1 MRGAGR
7 LREGRSSRGGEEEG
21 ALLCHGKG
29 RDCQL
34 CSGTHAHTHTHTP
47 THAHTRYA
55 VPFLRSKTVDLQ
67 KPVMSSV
74 HCCTPPH
81 DLLSAASS

>member
-21 ALLCHGKG
+21 ALLRHGKG

-34 CSGTHAHTHTHTP
+34 CSE

-67 KPVMSSV
+67 KSVMSSV

-81 DLLSAASS
+81 ALPSAASS